1 MNSKEMESKIRY
13 LQRRDDTIA
22 EWISEM
28 YHDIEWNANAQER
41 KIVAMEKEI
50 SILKYITKTQMD
62 AIRELQTE
70 DEQIISRLET
80 KTRDNIAFLAETII
94 EIRKVIDE
102 LLTEDDNLPI
112 PETIQWQ
119 VRTSKIVHTS
129 DCEDA
134 TNIIRG
140 RFYYWAPITLYRISA
155 NTVCGEC
162 VSKPHPTCPK

>member
-1 MNSKEMESKIRY
+1 MESKIRY

-70 DEQIISRLET
+70 DEQSISRLET

-112 PETIQWQ
+112 PETIQEQFYVSWQ
-119 VRTSKIVHTS
+119 VHTS
-129 DCEDA
+129 
-134 TNIIRG
+134 
-140 RFYYWAPITLYRISA
+140 
-155 NTVCGEC
+155 
-162 VSKPHPTCPK
+162 K